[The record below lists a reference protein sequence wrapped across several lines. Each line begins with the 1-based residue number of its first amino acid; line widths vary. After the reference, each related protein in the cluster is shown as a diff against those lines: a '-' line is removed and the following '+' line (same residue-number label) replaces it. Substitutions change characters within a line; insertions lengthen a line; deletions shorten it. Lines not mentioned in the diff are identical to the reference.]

1 MSSDASVPADVRA
14 KYRDVWGYCGD
25 EFPESEPPHFPSQL
39 YIREARRL
47 VGERVFTQLAALD
60 KTPLGNLSVGMGCY
74 NFDSHCEERYAC
86 ADPELCKLYDKPYL
100 LRQIFLL
107 ILFRSDPQTCFVE
120 QVCGGAVRLQPATP
134 GRVPDAAVDPLP
146 EEAAGHE
153 PAGPRVQLGV
163 SCGLRDRPHGA
174 PVRECTSAS
183 VV

>member
-74 NFDSHCEERYAC
+74 NFDSV
-86 ADPELCKLYDKPYL
+86 KW
-100 LRQIFLL
+100 
-107 ILFRSDPQTCFVE
+107 
-120 QVCGGAVRLQPATP
+120 
-134 GRVPDAAVDPLP
+134 
-146 EEAAGHE
+146 
-153 PAGPRVQLGV
+153 
-163 SCGLRDRPHGA
+163 
-174 PVRECTSAS
+174 
-183 VV
+183 